1 MSHERGCQFQADEE
15 FVRRFFCFEE
25 IEELPP
31 AEEFVSPEELL
42 PGTNQN
48 WADHHWADQHW
59 EVRDGREFFLCT
71 KPEESLPLVDFFEP
85 APLVRRVR
93 DRLVAHAVVTER
105 RVKDRRQRQIA
116 AQSFV
121 FAMLMVISPWVS
133 WNLINQSAFKEVQSL
148 LCEAMAPRH
157 RMVIASRSVT
167 SREHDPEQELIDRL
181 AHQRRQI
188 LFSLPALATP
198 ALVTSR

>member
-1 MSHERGCQFQADEE
+1 MSHERECQFQADEE

-25 IEELPP
+25 IEELLP

-42 PGTNQN
+42 LGV
-48 WADHHWADQHW
+48 DQHW
-59 EVRDGREFFLCT
+59 QAQDEREFFGCT

-121 FAMLMVISPWVS
+121 FAMLMVISPCVS

-148 LCEAMAPRH
+148 LCEAMAPRK

-188 LFSLPALATP
+188 LFSLPAMATP

>member
-15 FVRRFFCFEE
+15 FVTRFFCFEE
-25 IEELPP
+25 IEELLP
-31 AEEFVSPEELL
+31 AEDFVSPEELL
-42 PGTNQN
+42 PG
-48 WADHHWADQHW
+48 ADQHWADQHW
-59 EVRDGREFFLCT
+59 EGQDGREFFRCT

-133 WNLINQSAFKEVQSL
+133 WNLINQLAFKEVQSL

-188 LFSLPALATP
+188 LFSLPAMVTP
-198 ALVTSR
+198 VLVTSR